1 MSSQLL
7 IHEMVEA
14 VQRERAMA
22 DAPRNGWT
30 TRSYGTDKGGL
41 TAGAHF
47 LIGSAFVR
55 AGRFLRGSAAPRPEP
70 VGR

>member
-1 MSSQLL
+1 MYNQLL

-30 TRSYGTDKGGL
+30 TGSVGNLAT
-41 TAGAHF
+41 GAQD
-47 LIGSAFVR
+47 LIGGALVR

-70 VGR
+70 QGS